1 MLRWY
6 NMDSFSF
13 KKGVFMITKD
23 MTFQDVVRK
32 YPQTIQV
39 FVKYGLG
46 CIGCHAAQFENV
58 EQGAM
63 VHGIN
68 VDQLIKEL
76 NEAAGLTSK

>member
-1 MLRWY
+1 
-6 NMDSFSF
+6 
-13 KKGVFMITKD
+13 MITKD
-23 MTFQDVVRK
+23 MTFQEVIRR

-46 CIGCHAAQFENV
+46 CIGCHAAQFENI

-68 VDQLIKEL
+68 VEQLVKEL
-76 NEAAGLTSK
+76 NEAAGVTA

>member
-1 MLRWY
+1 
-6 NMDSFSF
+6 
-13 KKGVFMITKD
+13 
-23 MTFQDVVRK
+23 MTFQEVVRK

-46 CIGCHAAQFENV
+46 CIGCHAAQFENI

-68 VDQLIKEL
+68 VDVLLKEL
-76 NEAAGLTSK
+76 NEAVGIKA

>member
-1 MLRWY
+1 
-6 NMDSFSF
+6 
-13 KKGVFMITKD
+13 

-46 CIGCHAAQFENV
+46 CIGCHAAQFENI

-68 VDQLIKEL
+68 IEQLLKEL
-76 NEAAGLTSK
+76 NEAIAATK

>member
-1 MLRWY
+1 
-6 NMDSFSF
+6 
-13 KKGVFMITKD
+13 MITKD
-23 MTFQDVVRK
+23 MTFQEVVRK

-46 CIGCHAAQFENV
+46 CIGCHAAQFENI

-68 VDQLIKEL
+68 VDVLLKEL
-76 NEAAGLTSK
+76 NEAVGIKA